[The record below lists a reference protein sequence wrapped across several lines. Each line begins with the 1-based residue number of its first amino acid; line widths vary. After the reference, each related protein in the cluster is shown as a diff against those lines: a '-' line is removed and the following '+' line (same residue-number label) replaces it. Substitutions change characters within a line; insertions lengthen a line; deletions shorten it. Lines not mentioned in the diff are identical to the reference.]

1 MDDYSEERRSLLR
14 SASSPSPTKSLA
26 DEIREAE
33 AALVTVTYE
42 HHTSQRSA
50 VRIFVIAFICVI
62 TSVAMNVSLP
72 VVAATMESVEGNVF
86 TVLLYSAL
94 WFPLV
99 FAVLALA
106 AEGRTL
112 KKVTVDKSLSLAP
125 TSTWRVYCI
134 MGLTMGLNGLIVVF
148 ASPPSRTA
156 PYLQGLLSTSLIP
169 FTVLSRFLLL
179 RKGISLRRL
188 GCTIAVLIGIFI
200 TVEPQIWSLPGSD
213 DNSSS
218 GESKVDRIVW
228 PIIFAVGFLPA
239 AVNVVICEREL
250 QKTQAQSLSFMTW
263 CQVFQLFTLLPL
275 FWMDFIPFFGTS
287 NSFDDF
293 RHHLRGFTCNFSSA
307 DDCRGLAAKNWLF
320 ILSYCLSNLFQFFLI
335 QQTEGAVFT
344 VVVQSL
350 VTPMASLFWTFFK
363 LDSSTL
369 DLVWSPD
376 FTETTVFTLGGLA
389 IIVPA
394 VILYNVFGRMDA
406 KADDK
411 TDIQMNKPEAVISTI
426 HDDLQ

>member
-250 QKTQAQSLSFMTW
+250 QKTQRVHCFLCGRT
-263 CQVFQLFTLLPL
+263 
-275 FWMDFIPFFGTS
+275 
-287 NSFDDF
+287 N
-293 RHHLRGFTCNFSSA
+293 SA

-411 TDIQMNKPEAVISTI
+411 TDIQ
-426 HDDLQ
+426 